1 MGRKVLVKIL
11 TMILIFASSIMLFSN
26 SVFAGQEY
34 SVSNIFKDAQD
45 FLQTGKDVDK
55 TINTVALHNTS
66 NFIYKLL
73 FSIGLVVA
81 IIVGMVLGIQF
92 MISSAEDKAKVK
104 EALIAYVVSCIVLF
118 GAYGIWRTVINM
130 VQDVTTTTE
139 KTAPLPND
147 DKGRTDEIN

>member
-1 MGRKVLVKIL
+1 MGKKVLVKMLKFIL
-11 TMILIFASSIMLFSN
+11 VFVSFIMLFSN
-26 SVFAGQEY
+26 SVFAGEY